1 MKTFLLSLLGCTV
14 SLAAFADRHVN
25 PDYECRSTAVVTPT
39 AVERTKDATKISFH
53 AVFRPHFWIK
63 IDTTA
68 YITDPKTGTRY
79 APTAS
84 DGLVFGQEF
93 WMPESGEADFSVSF
107 PPLPKGVDA
116 IDFVDGRWQIF
127 GLRLDGRKAPKA
139 AEVDADKWVKQH
151 SLSYPG
157 EPDPFF
163 NTADTKIS
171 GQISGYDT
179 RLGFD
184 NMLIYYANPVTGKRD
199 PIAVPVAP
207 DGSFSISF
215 PMAAPGY
222 FSISGPNDV
231 WLSYY
236 AEPGRTLDILLDWN
250 DVLQASLDRIMGRDT
265 RTSNIRFGGET
276 GDINRE
282 LAAAPAAPAT
292 NVFQMAR
299 DSVPSAALKV
309 ILADNDRYKADIDH
323 YKESAPLN
331 PVTKKILDANVE
343 TDLMTNI
350 LDYDMYY
357 RDNSRFDTVA
367 PSLKEPLE
375 IGFFN
380 AVKEIFAK
388 DDPWLFAGKTMD
400 MLPNRIA
407 FCAIPDL
414 LGAKDLYSLAYNDSG
429 LLYLKSQGATLTPEE
444 EETAAW
450 LTERLGTTEYLDL
463 TELINAVN
471 RLNAADA
478 VAERNGMTDLLNE
491 WREDENDKA
500 DRLAIAFDYEG
511 YNAPRRAKAV
521 AQWAGT
527 GNAPL
532 LWQASYT
539 ASLCSYGKTNL
550 SEPRE
555 TTFATVNTAIENK
568 VVTHPC
574 FIKTLNDFFED
585 AYTFKSYDIP
595 DDDRG
600 RVVRDI
606 VTPYTGKVILL
617 DFWGTFCGPCRAAI
631 ERSAEQRQ
639 RNLDH
644 PDFKM
649 IFITGENDSP
659 EDSYNEYVAKNLAGE
674 TTHRLSNS
682 DFNRLRDLFKIN
694 GVPHYVLIGRDGKIL
709 NDNFHYH
716 SLADALTEYG
726 IELK

>member
-116 IDFVDGRWQIF
+116 IDFVDGTWQIF

-139 AEVDADKWVKQH
+139 AEVDADKWIKQH

-250 DVLQASLDRIMGRDT
+250 DVLQASLDRIMERDT
-265 RTSNIRFGGET
+265 RTSNIRFGGKT

-292 NVFQMAR
+292 NVFQMAH

-343 TDLMTNI
+343 TGLMTNI

-380 AVKEIFAK
+380 AIKEIFAK
-388 DDPWLFAGKTMD
+388 DNPWLFAGKAMD
-400 MLPNRIA
+400 ILPNRIA

-414 LGAKDLYSLAYNDSG
+414 LGAKALQPFTYTDFG
-429 LLYLKSQGATLTPEE
+429 ILYLKSQGATLTPEE

-450 LTERLGTTEYLDL
+450 LTERLGTTEYLDM
-463 TELINAVN
+463 TQLIHAIN
-471 RLNAADA
+471 RLNASVAI
-478 VAERNGMTDLLNE
+478 AERNGMTDLLNE
-491 WREDENDKA
+491 WREDESDTA
-500 DRLAIAFDYEG
+500 DRPVIDFDFEG
-511 YNAPRRAKAV
+511 YNAPRRAEAV
-521 AQWAGT
+521 TKWAGT
-527 GNAPL
+527 TDTPL
-532 LWQASYT
+532 LWQATYV
-539 ASLCSYGKTNL
+539 ASLCSYGKISL

-568 VVTHPC
+568 VVSHPY
-574 FIKTLNDFFED
+574 FVKTLNDFFEE
-585 AYTFKSYDIP
+585 AYTFKPYDIP

-600 RVVRDI
+600 RVLRDI
-606 VTPYTGKVILL
+606 VAPYADKFILI

-631 ERSAEQRQ
+631 ERSAETRQ

-649 IFITGENDSP
+649 IFITGENESP
-659 EDSYNEYVAKNLAGE
+659 EGAYNEYAAKNLAGE
-674 TTHRLSNS
+674 TTHRLSDS
-682 DFNRLRDLFKIN
+682 DFNRLRDLFKIS

-716 SLADALTEYG
+716 SLADALAEYE
-726 IELK
+726 ITLK